1 MDFCPKRGCHDALE
15 VVDKTIMTKAVNY
28 VVDMDIEKFFD
39 TVDHKWMM
47 KCLEQRIADPG
58 LLRLIGRFL
67 KGRSNGRRE
76 ISRDGQRHTTGRDN
90 KPSVSQYIPSLRTR
104 PVV

>member
-1 MDFCPKRGCHDALE
+1 MHWRFACQTRKSILCCHQEDRRPHCPMRLE

-47 KCLEQRIADPG
+47 KCLEYEDSRPG
-58 LLRLIGRFL
+58 PTESSRAVL
-67 KGRSNGRRE
+67 KAGVMEEGNIKRDKAHHRE
-76 ISRDGQRHTTGRDN
+76 G
-90 KPSVSQYIPSLRTR
+90 
-104 PVV
+104 

>member
-1 MDFCPKRGCHDALE
+1 M
-15 VVDKTIMTKAVNY
+15 NY

-58 LLRLIGRFL
+58 LLKAHRAIL